1 MTAVDPLLKLKSTL
15 AGAAGSD
22 RPAAPAA
29 ATAADLSPKARAVA
43 AQLSDRP
50 VSRPL
55 LLGAIRAF
63 DASAVTVLG
72 FLSLWWQ
79 AGYEEVFTAVHITE
93 VLIGALLAVLY
104 IQAFDGYD
112 TARMRE
118 FFPQFGRIVASWTM
132 VFATLLTVTVIA
144 QRGQIIGSPWVSAWF
159 SGGIVAFVLSRALL
173 TWLVGRWAQEGR
185 LERRAVIV
193 GGGAAAEELIRSL
206 EVQPEND
213 IRICGI
219 FDDRGGDRSPD
230 IVAGYPKL
238 GNIAELIAF
247 GRLAKVD
254 MLIVT
259 VPLTAEHRILELMG
273 RLWVLPVDI
282 RLSAHTNKLRFRPRS
297 YAYVGAVPFIP
308 VQDKPLADWDAVAKR
323 AFDLVFGLLLIVLTA
338 PIMLATAIAVKLDS
352 RGPVLFRQK
361 RYGFNNELV
370 EMWKFRSMRLESL
383 DPAAAQLVTRDD
395 PRVTRVGR
403 FIRRTSIDELPQLFN
418 VIGGSLSLVGPR
430 PHALSAKAENQL
442 YEKVVDGYFARHKV
456 KPGVTGWA
464 QINGWRG
471 ETDTAEKIHKR
482 VEYDLYYIENWSLP
496 LDLKILFLTPLSLIT
511 TRNAY

>member
-1 MTAVDPLLKLKSTL
+1 
-15 AGAAGSD
+15 
-22 RPAAPAA
+22 
-29 ATAADLSPKARAVA
+29 VA

-55 LLGAIRAF
+55 LVGILRLT
-63 DASAVTVLG
+63 DAAVVSLIG

-79 AGYEEVFTAVHITE
+79 AGRAEVFTGVHIAE
-93 VLIGALLAVLY
+93 VLTGAGLAVLY
-104 IQAFDGYD
+104 IQAFGGYEIG
-112 TARMRE
+112 RMRE
-118 FFPQFGRIVASWTM
+118 FFQQFGRIVASWTM
-132 VFATLLTVTVIA
+132 VFATLLTVTMLA
-144 QRGQIIGSPWVSAWF
+144 QRGQIIGSPWVSAWLF
-159 SGGIVAFVLSRALL
+159 GGIVAFVASRALV
-173 TWLVGRWAQEGR
+173 TRLVAGWTRAGR

-193 GGGAAAEELIRSL
+193 GGGAAAEDLIRTL
-206 EVQPEND
+206 EAQPDND

-219 FDDRGGDRSPD
+219 FDDRSGDRSPD

-259 VPLTAEHRILELMG
+259 VPITAEARILELMD
-273 RLWVLPVDI
+273 RLWVLPLDI
-282 RLSAHTNKLRFRPRS
+282 RLSSHNDKLRFRPRS
-297 YAYVGAVPFIP
+297 YAYVGAVPFIA
-308 VQDKPLADWDAVAKR
+308 VQDKPLTDWDAVAKR
-323 AFDLVFGLLLIVLTA
+323 AFDLVFGVLLLVLCA
-338 PIMLATAIAVKLDS
+338 PVMLAAAIAVKLDS

-370 EMWKFRSMRLESL
+370 EMWKFRSMHVGDL
-383 DPAAAQLVTRDD
+383 DHAAAKLVTRDD

-403 FIRRTSIDELPQLFN
+403 FIRKTSIDELPQLIN

-464 QINGWRG
+464 QVNGWRG
-471 ETDTAEKIHKR
+471 ETDTAEKIQKR
-482 VEYDLYYIENWSLP
+482 VEYDLYYIENWSLG
-496 LDLKILFLTPLSLIT
+496 LDLRILLKTPLSLFS